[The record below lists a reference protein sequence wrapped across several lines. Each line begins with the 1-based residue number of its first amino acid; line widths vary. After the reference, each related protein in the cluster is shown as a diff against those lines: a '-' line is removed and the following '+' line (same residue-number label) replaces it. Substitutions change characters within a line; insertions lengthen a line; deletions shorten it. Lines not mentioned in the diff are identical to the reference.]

1 MIFHQIFPTN
11 SLRKCIENSLENL
24 YEDIGAKLKGNDHN
38 SLIHVPLFHA
48 GVVVVV
54 LAAVAES
61 SDTTIAAEIPVVAL
75 DERTLQAGAAD

>member
-1 MIFHQIFPTN
+1 MWI
-11 SLRKCIENSLENL
+11 LGLE
-24 YEDIGAKLKGNDHN
+24 GNDHN
-38 SLIHVPLFHA
+38 SMTPLFHA

>member
-1 MIFHQIFPTN
+1 M
-11 SLRKCIENSLENL
+11 ENSLKNL
-24 YEDIGAKLKGNDHN
+24 HVGYLGLKGNDHN

-61 SDTTIAAEIPVVAL
+61 SDTIIAAEIPVVAL
-75 DERTLQAGAAD
+75 GERTLQAGAAD

>member
-1 MIFHQIFPTN
+1 M
-11 SLRKCIENSLENL
+11 
-24 YEDIGAKLKGNDHN
+24 KGNDHN

-61 SDTTIAAEIPVVAL
+61 SDTIIAAEIPVVAL
-75 DERTLQAGAAD
+75 GERTLQAGAAD

>member
-1 MIFHQIFPTN
+1 MWI
-11 SLRKCIENSLENL
+11 LGLE
-24 YEDIGAKLKGNDHN
+24 GNDCN
-38 SLIHVPLFHA
+38 SMIPLFHA

-75 DERTLQAGAAD
+75 GERTLQAGAAD

>member
-1 MIFHQIFPTN
+1 MWI
-11 SLRKCIENSLENL
+11 LGLE
-24 YEDIGAKLKGNDHN
+24 GNDHN
-38 SLIHVPLFHA
+38 AMIPLFHA

>member
-1 MIFHQIFPTN
+1 MWI
-11 SLRKCIENSLENL
+11 LGLE
-24 YEDIGAKLKGNDHN
+24 GNDHN
-38 SLIHVPLFHA
+38 SMLPLFHA

-75 DERTLQAGAAD
+75 GERTLQAGAAD

>member
-1 MIFHQIFPTN
+1 MWI
-11 SLRKCIENSLENL
+11 LGLE
-24 YEDIGAKLKGNDHN
+24 GNDHN
-38 SLIHVPLFHA
+38 SMIPLFHV